1 MRSAKTTSNTGSI
14 ISRVLSYVL
23 NVNRM
28 SRYLVTKCA

>member
-14 ISRVLSYVL
+14 LSRVLSYVL

-28 SRYLVTKCA
+28 SRYT